1 MLKDSSVQG
10 IPEPLFYSDLVYTLT
25 RIAGKP
31 NFKDQFKKIIKR
43 YESVGYN
50 MDIMRQ
56 SACLVV
62 NSILVKSYGFLFNCT
77 TVGQASDLM
86 TALM

>member
-1 MLKDSSVQG
+1 
-10 IPEPLFYSDLVYTLT
+10 
-25 RIAGKP
+25 
-31 NFKDQFKKIIKR
+31 
-43 YESVGYN
+43 

-62 NSILVKSYGFLFNCT
+62 NPITVDSYGFLINCT

-86 TALM
+86 TALRKSFNPLVGASCLSLAGPTVAQPEVFFSSDYL

>member
-1 MLKDSSVQG
+1 
-10 IPEPLFYSDLVYTLT
+10 
-25 RIAGKP
+25 
-31 NFKDQFKKIIKR
+31 
-43 YESVGYN
+43 

-62 NSILVKSYGFLFNCT
+62 NLITVNSYGFLLNCK

-86 TALM
+86 TALAFSFNPLVGAWCLSLAGPTVVQLEVFFSADYL